1 MKPLAPAVLLACLA
15 LASAPAPSQ
24 TMYRC
29 GNQFQDKPCAD
40 GKGKVVGKPAPAAPA
55 TPAAKKAAAKAGDPA
70 HPKGATPSQAVA
82 RRCMYLRDQLK
93 GANPRAKEELQAQM
107 RETGCA
113 YAAGGAIEKEK
124 ACASAQAGKEIS
136 ETCRAYDKRL

>member
-1 MKPLAPAVLLACLA
+1 
-15 LASAPAPSQ
+15 
-24 TMYRC
+24 
-29 GNQFQDKPCAD
+29 
-40 GKGKVVGKPAPAAPA
+40 
-55 TPAAKKAAAKAGDPA
+55 
-70 HPKGATPSQAVA
+70 
-82 RRCMYLRDQLK
+82 MYLRDQLK